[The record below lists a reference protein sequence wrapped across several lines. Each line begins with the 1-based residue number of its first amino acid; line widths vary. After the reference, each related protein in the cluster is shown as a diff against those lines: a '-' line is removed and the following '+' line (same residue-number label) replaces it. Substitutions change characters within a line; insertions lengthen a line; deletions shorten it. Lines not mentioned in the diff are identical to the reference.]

1 MKINDVLVQ
10 MEASALGGEFT
21 KSIEALYWAQVRRD
35 HLDETENE
43 YGAAKVRLMPIL
55 SEEKAASLQKLEIHY
70 AENMA
75 YASRFGFKCG
85 IYCAFRQFFT
95 DNCEIDGGFDSVLG
109 KSLSTMPGMKH
120 HFPYYNNTE
129 RCLEILRD
137 LTDSLSEADRPLITD
152 VECAWENRI
161 HNAGLLGFYL
171 GYRAAF
177 DLMDEVRPLSRMEC
191 ISKILTMEFA
201 LGFIQPAKELEN
213 RQVA

>member
-21 KSIEALYWAQVRRD
+21 KSIEAIYREQVRKD

-43 YGAAKVRLMPIL
+43 YEAARARLMPIL
-55 SEEKAASLQKLEIHY
+55 SEEKTASLQKLETHY

-85 IYCAFRQFFT
+85 IFCEFRQFFT

-109 KSLSTMPGMKH
+109 QSLSTMPGMKH

-129 RCLEILRD
+129 RCLEILQD

-191 ISKILTMEFA
+191 ISKILTMEFV
-201 LGFIQPAKELEN
+201 LGFIQPAKELES

>member
-10 MEASALGGEFT
+10 MEASALGGEFF
-21 KSIEALYWAQVRRD
+21 KSIEAIYWEQVRKD

-55 SEEKAASLQKLEIHY
+55 SEEKAASLQELETLY
-70 AENMA
+70 ADNMT

-120 HFPYYNNTE
+120 HVNYYDNTQ
-129 RCLEILRD
+129 RCLEIIQRLNEG
-137 LTDSLSEADRPLITD
+137 LSESAQVALTN
-152 VECAWENRI
+152 VEYAWENRI
-161 HNAGLLGFYL
+161 HNTGLLGFYL

-201 LGFIQPAKELEN
+201 LGFIQPYKEHEHS
-213 RQVA
+213 AA

>member
-21 KSIEALYWAQVRRD
+21 KSIEALYWEQVR
-35 HLDETENE
+35 
-43 YGAAKVRLMPIL
+43 
-55 SEEKAASLQKLEIHY
+55 S
-70 AENMA
+70 
-75 YASRFGFKCG
+75 
-85 IYCAFRQFFT
+85 FRQFFT

-137 LTDSLSEADRPLITD
+137 LTDSLSETDRPLVTD

-177 DLMDEVRPLSRMEC
+177 DLMDEIRPLSRMEC
-191 ISKILTMEFA
+191 ISKILTMEFT
-201 LGFIQPAKELEN
+201 LGFIQPVKEQEN